1 MNILVIDAQGG
12 GIGKLLITTIRRD
25 IPSAHIT
32 AVGTNT
38 NATMNMMKAGADDA
52 ATGENPVIVAC
63 RSADV
68 IVGPAGIAIADSML
82 GEITPRMAL
91 AVARSQAKRVLIPF
105 NQCNNIIVGIAKAGM
120 ASLVQAAV
128 DEIRRDDG
136 NSIC

>member
-1 MNILVIDAQGG
+1 MNILIIDAQGG
-12 GIGKLLITTIRRD
+12 GIGKLLITAIKRD

-68 IVGPAGIAIADSML
+68 IVGPVGIAIADSML

-91 AVARSQAKRVLIPF
+91 AVAQSKAKRVLIPF
-105 NQCNNIIVGIAKAGM
+105 NQCRNIVVGIERAGV

-128 DEIRRDDG
+128 NEIQSD
-136 NSIC
+136 

>member
-91 AVARSQAKRVLIPF
+91 AVSQSHAKRVLIPF

-128 DEIRRDDG
+128 DEIRKDEG
-136 NSIC
+136 NGIC

>member
-12 GIGKLLITTIRRD
+12 GIGKLLITAIKRD

-91 AVARSQAKRVLIPF
+91 AVAQSHAKRVLIPF

-128 DEIRRDDG
+128 DEIRKDEG
-136 NSIC
+136 TGLC